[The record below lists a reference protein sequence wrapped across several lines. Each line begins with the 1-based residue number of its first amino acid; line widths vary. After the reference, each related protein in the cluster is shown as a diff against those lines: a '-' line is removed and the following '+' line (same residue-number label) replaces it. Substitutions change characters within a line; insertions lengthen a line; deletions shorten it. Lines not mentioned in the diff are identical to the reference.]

1 MIPKNITNLIDEKA
15 KELNKDAFHHANEVS
30 LIIKQLNNH
39 INEIV
44 SLSEK
49 RIEMLLD
56 HLVGFFTITLD
67 IPLDKNTK
75 IVRAVK
81 FEEIKFKTPCYDEVS
96 RLSYIPKSSEITPRL
111 GRLNKQG
118 SSIYYACISNKSQGI
133 DVVLSEIKVLENETI
148 NILNS
153 TLTEELFVRYIGVF
167 DHLRRGVKPPFTI
180 HPLFEEVYNYE
191 KKMFHEYIMIA
202 FGLCDT
208 FFSDILRRKEHGKL
222 FEVTSVLSSLFLEG
236 DKVDGI
242 LYSSVQAEGAP
253 ILAIKPESID
263 KKVKHTD
270 TVCLRVDKC
279 FGYAIYYA
287 TTLYNGKIITDKIN
301 WTERK

>member
-1 MIPKNITNLIDEKA
+1 MIPKNITDLIDKKA
-15 KELNKDAFHHANEVS
+15 QELNKDVFYHANEVS
-30 LIIKQLNNH
+30 LIIRQLNEH
-39 INEIV
+39 IDEKI
-44 SLSEK
+44 SLSEN

-67 IPLDKNTK
+67 IPLNKNTE
-75 IVRAVK
+75 ILRAVK
-81 FEEIKFKTPCYDEVS
+81 FEEVKFTTPCYSDVS
-96 RLSYIPKSSEITPRL
+96 RLSYIPKCSKKVPNL
-111 GRLNKQG
+111 GRLNKHG
-118 SSIYYACISNKSQGI
+118 DSIYYACLSNKSQGI
-133 DVVLSEIKVLENETI
+133 DVVLSEIKVLENETV

-153 TLTEELFVRYIGVF
+153 TSIEELFVRYIGVF
-167 DHLRRGVKPPFTI
+167 DHLRRGVKPPFEI

-191 KKMFHEYIMIA
+191 KKMFNEYTMIA

-253 ILAIKPESID
+253 ILAIKPDSIE
-263 KKVKHTD
+263 KKVKHSNAI
-270 TVCLRVDKC
+270 CLRIDKC
-279 FGYAIYYA
+279 FGYAMYYA
-287 TTLYNGKIITDKIN
+287 TTLYNGKIVKDKIN
-301 WTERK
+301 WTEGK